1 MRVKS
6 YPTKVRSADPKPWSF
21 LTKTKI
27 TTGTMNFNN
36 MRTASKATLSP
47 GSRRSRPKKL
57 YIRFVKKKKKK
68 KKKTRGEGQV
78 YKRRDLLLDLGG
90 GESGERFEDELG
102 LEDALAGQT
111 AARCGPWQLAHF

>member
-6 YPTKVRSADPKPWSF
+6 YPTKVRSAVRKPRSM

-36 MRTASKATLSP
+36 MRTASIATLSP

-57 YIRFVKKKKKK
+57 YIRFVKK

-90 GESGERFEDELG
+90 GESGESFEDEVG
-102 LEDALAGQT
+102 LEGALARQT
-111 AARCGPWQLAHF
+111 AARCGPWQLAHL

>member
-6 YPTKVRSADPKPWSF
+6 YPTKVRSAVPKPRSM

-27 TTGTMNFNN
+27 TTGTMSFNN
-36 MRTASKATLSP
+36 TRTASIATLRP

-68 KKKTRGEGQV
+68 KTRGEGQV
-78 YKRRDLLLDLGG
+78 YKRRDLLLGLGG
-90 GESGERFEDELG
+90 GESRERFEDELG

-111 AARCGPWQLAHF
+111 AARCGPWQLAHL